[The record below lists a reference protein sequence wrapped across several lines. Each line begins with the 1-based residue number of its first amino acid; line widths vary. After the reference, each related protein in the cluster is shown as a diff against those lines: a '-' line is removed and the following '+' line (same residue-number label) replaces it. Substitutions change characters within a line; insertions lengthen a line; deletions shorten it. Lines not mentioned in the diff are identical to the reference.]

1 MDGADPDRWSAVAAD
16 WSELWGGFAG
26 LDVVTGGL
34 VELPWEVPDDGTL
47 VRGVLMGEDPATM
60 AATAPTVLAAARPFR
75 TATGGYRL
83 DNAFRFA
90 VGRAPA

>member
-1 MDGADPDRWSAVAAD
+1 
-16 WSELWGGFAG
+16 
-26 LDVVTGGL
+26 
-34 VELPWEVPDDGTL
+34 
-47 VRGVLMGEDPATM
+47 M
-60 AATAPTVLAAARPFR
+60 AATTPTVLAAAGPFR